1 MHLMFEWDDARY
13 FLAIHRTKTLSEAGR
28 RLEVNQ
34 STVGRRLRALEEALG
49 TTLFARTPDGY
60 VLAPAGERLLPRAE
74 RIEEAAYAF
83 EREASGRQAALSGT
97 VRVTGPDA
105 FSARVLVPLLAE
117 LCAKMPGL
125 DVELVAENRTLS
137 ITKREADM
145 AVRTL
150 RPKEPSLVTRRLAEL
165 GSSLYASEAY
175 LARRGDPRTR
185 GGDLSGDAFVG
196 VDDAAWSEGLWLKR
210 AYPNARVVMKTNST
224 PAQLA
229 ATHAGMGIGILPCY
243 IGDTEP
249 GLVRVTDERVVV
261 RHVWLALHQDL
272 QHAGRIRACADHLTD
287 GIVAQSAVLAG
298 DVTTERS
305 TRAKARAKEGD
316 DA

>member
-13 FLAIHRTKTLSEAGR
+13 FLAIHRTKSLSEAGR

-49 TTLFARTPDGY
+49 GATLFVRTPDGY

-74 RIEEAAYAF
+74 RIEEAAFAF
-83 EREASGRQAALSGT
+83 EREASGRQAALTGT

-165 GSSLYASEAY
+165 GSALYASEAY
-175 LARRGDPRTR
+175 LARAGDPRTR
-185 GGDLSGDAFVG
+185 ADLSGDAFVG
-196 VDDAAWSEGLWLKR
+196 VDDAAWSEGIWLKR
-210 AYPNARVVMKTNST
+210 TYPTARVVMKTNST

-229 ATHAGMGIGILPCY
+229 ATQAGMGIGILPCY
-243 IGDTEP
+243 VGDTEP
-249 GLVRVTDERVVV
+249 GLVRVSKERVIV

-287 GIVAQSAVLAG
+287 GILAMSATLAG
-298 DVTTERS
+298 
-305 TRAKARAKEGD
+305 
-316 DA
+316 